1 MWRGTEESLLK
12 ELLINR
18 TILNIKNSI
27 VMLKEIFITACNKQY
42 LEFWFNFFELDF
54 FTKDLKNQEK
64 KYQWIQNILTK
75 YQDIMMTNECKEAE
89 FLVFKVEKEI
99 FFPWDEEIEFKL
111 IELTL
116 AHEEQQQQAKSKVM
130 AQIEA
135 IKIELYCELS
145 NIKLELKEKL
155 SKNNQKQINILT
167 FYNNSLHKLEIFQKQ
182 KTSKFFKFKS
192 KIVIF
197 FTCGYYNFAAK
208 LINKI
213 ECEKVILQNQKQQ
226 LAKIGLKICNIK
238 KSLNKI
244 EKKIRK
250 KRQLLACFKEEFSVA
265 SNEINSINI
274 ENNEVV
280 AANNKLI
287 RQL

>member
-1 MWRGTEESLLK
+1 MWRETKESLLK
-12 ELLINR
+12 EVLIDR

-54 FTKDLKNQEK
+54 LAKDLKNQEK

-75 YQDIMMTNECKEAE
+75 YQDIVMTNEHKEAE
-89 FLVFKVEKEI
+89 FLVFKVEKET

-111 IELTL
+111 LELTL
-116 AHEEQQQQAKSKVM
+116 AYEEQQQQTKSKLM
-130 AQIEA
+130 AQIVA
-135 IKIELYCELS
+135 IKIELYCKLS

-155 SKNNQKQINILT
+155 YKNNQKQINILT
-167 FYNNSLHKLEIFQKQ
+167 FYNNSLHKLAIFQKQ

-213 ECEKVILQNQKQQ
+213 ECEKVVLQNQKQQ

-244 EKKIRK
+244 EKKLEK
-250 KRQLLACFKEEFSVA
+250 KDNYLLVLKKNLVLL
-265 SNEINSINI
+265 
-274 ENNEVV
+274 VT
-280 AANNKLI
+280 K
-287 RQL
+287 